1 MDNRT
6 IEEIRANET
15 KLIEQVGELEK
26 KFEALISWLEEKIK
40 KCNEN
45 ISDLTS
51 LLKVE
56 DVDMEA
62 KKDIDEAE
70 SLAEI
75 VGTMI
80 RQRNAMGISQRELAA
95 MCNMPQSSV
104 ARIESLKTTPNLDT
118 ILKLF
123 EPLGL
128 ALTVSMKRV

>member
-1 MDNRT
+1 MKTWNDYK
-6 IEEIRANET
+6 EYA
-15 KLIEQVGELEK
+15 K
-26 KFEALISWLEEKIK
+26 S
-40 KCNEN
+40 
-45 ISDLTS
+45 
-51 LLKVE
+51 
-56 DVDMEA
+56 VDMEA

-75 VGTMI
+75 VGAMI

-104 ARIESLKTTPNLDT
+104 ARIESLKTTPNIDT

>member
-1 MDNRT
+1 MKTWNDYK
-6 IEEIRANET
+6 EYA
-15 KLIEQVGELEK
+15 K
-26 KFEALISWLEEKIK
+26 S
-40 KCNEN
+40 
-45 ISDLTS
+45 
-51 LLKVE
+51 
-56 DVDMEA
+56 VDMEA
-62 KKDIDEAE
+62 KKDIEEAE

-75 VGTMI
+75 VGAMI

>member
-1 MDNRT
+1 MKTWNDYKEYAKS
-6 IEEIRANET
+6 I
-15 KLIEQVGELEK
+15 
-26 KFEALISWLEEKIK
+26 
-40 KCNEN
+40 
-45 ISDLTS
+45 
-51 LLKVE
+51 
-56 DVDMEA
+56 DMEA
-62 KKDIDEAE
+62 KNDIEEAE

-75 VGTMI
+75 VGAMI

-104 ARIESLKTTPNLDT
+104 ARIESLKTKPNLDT

>member
-1 MDNRT
+1 MKTWNDYK
-6 IEEIRANET
+6 EYA
-15 KLIEQVGELEK
+15 K
-26 KFEALISWLEEKIK
+26 S
-40 KCNEN
+40 
-45 ISDLTS
+45 
-51 LLKVE
+51 
-56 DVDMEA
+56 VDMAA
-62 KKDIDEAE
+62 KKDIGDAE

-75 VGTMI
+75 VGAMI

>member
-1 MDNRT
+1 MKTWNDYK
-6 IEEIRANET
+6 EYA
-15 KLIEQVGELEK
+15 K
-26 KFEALISWLEEKIK
+26 S
-40 KCNEN
+40 
-45 ISDLTS
+45 
-51 LLKVE
+51 
-56 DVDMEA
+56 VDMEA

-75 VGTMI
+75 VGAMI

-128 ALTVSMKRV
+128 ALTVSMKRG

>member
-1 MDNRT
+1 MKTWNDYK
-6 IEEIRANET
+6 EYA
-15 KLIEQVGELEK
+15 K
-26 KFEALISWLEEKIK
+26 S
-40 KCNEN
+40 
-45 ISDLTS
+45 
-51 LLKVE
+51 
-56 DVDMEA
+56 VDMEA
-62 KKDIDEAE
+62 KKDIEEAE
-70 SLAEI
+70 SLAAI
-75 VGTMI
+75 VGAMI

>member
-1 MDNRT
+1 MKTWNDYK
-6 IEEIRANET
+6 EYA
-15 KLIEQVGELEK
+15 K
-26 KFEALISWLEEKIK
+26 S
-40 KCNEN
+40 
-45 ISDLTS
+45 
-51 LLKVE
+51 
-56 DVDMEA
+56 VDMEA
-62 KKDIDEAE
+62 KKDIEEAE

-75 VGTMI
+75 VGAMI

-123 EPLGL
+123 GPLGL